1 MNDSWRIYFWFM
13 VVVLTICTPMLVAM
27 TDAARIDAVPWI
39 LSYALDIVSMFALY
53 GYYKKR
59 KLAVRSF
66 WIFVFFVLSIVTV
79 LKHYNYWRKFEFLL
93 GEVDPITA
101 GLMSVFYIAITV
113 PMAVGVYLY
122 AYKSNGLWV
131 ERV

>member
-1 MNDSWRIYFWFM
+1 M
-13 VVVLTICTPMLVAM
+13 VLVLTIYAPMLIAM
-27 TDAARIDAVPWI
+27 TDAARDAARIVAVPWI
-39 LSYALDIVSMFALY
+39 FSYAIDIVSMFALY

-66 WIFVFFVLSIVTV
+66 WIFVFLVLATGTA
-79 LKHYNYWRKFEFLL
+79 LKHYNYWRNFGFLL

-101 GLMSVFYIAITV
+101 VLMSVFYISITV
-113 PMAVGVYLY
+113 PLAVSVYLY
-122 AYKSNGLWV
+122 AFKSHGLWV